1 MFTIQIYIRI
11 DMLILNSVFLPI
23 YSIFKAEAIFRLKE
37 TLVREKKVNVDLK
50 TFKQFPNLD
59 PKE

>member
-1 MFTIQIYIRI
+1 
-11 DMLILNSVFLPI
+11 MLILNSVFLPI

>member
-1 MFTIQIYIRI
+1 
-11 DMLILNSVFLPI
+11 MLILNSVFLPI
-23 YSIFKAEAIFRLKE
+23 YSIFKAKAIFRLKE